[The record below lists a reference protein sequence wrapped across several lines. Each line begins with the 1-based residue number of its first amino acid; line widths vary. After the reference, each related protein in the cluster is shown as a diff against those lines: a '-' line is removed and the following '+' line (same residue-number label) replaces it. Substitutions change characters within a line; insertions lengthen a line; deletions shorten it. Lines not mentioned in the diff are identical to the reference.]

1 MVYFR
6 HLDHVSGV
14 IGKRG
19 MNKLRSSNW
28 LFAALVGSVAILL
41 LAGLALL
48 GAYLYF
54 SRQAAAPTAW
64 VNPISAVDAPA
75 VAPDLAVLTLAGE
88 ADDRVIQAALDA
100 NETETAYATLAYST
114 LLSDSQRSGHWLLL
128 AQYYQSLDAARAG
141 VCLQAALDQSA
152 LAPTLGDFARADISM
167 QVARGYAA
175 LDQAAIARLAL
186 SQAEHIAR
194 YSVTL
199 LPAQRRAIL
208 NRLIEAYQASDD
220 AKTAQT
226 LRSNLDTY
234 SGGPGVSLAAA
245 QQLLPTLR
253 GGVVLPPAVT
263 AALAGRQAAAASL
276 AARWLAA
283 GSGDRQ
289 ALADAL
295 TQALAAEDAARTE
308 FYAGASA
315 LALPER
321 LALLHDQVAWLTIK
335 QRAASGAYGVVL
347 APDWANQTDAISTA
361 LTDAYTELIN
371 GYGQQLDT
379 LDALAALTARVELLR
394 QGVLWARLGI
404 LPEHVETALREQL
417 GEASRQLW
425 TRQGDAGLIITA
437 QDVRSQRFYLLVG
450 SDAAQ
455 K

>member
-1 MVYFR
+1 
-6 HLDHVSGV
+6 
-14 IGKRG
+14 
-19 MNKLRSSNW
+19 MNKLRSSNR
-28 LFAALVGSVAILL
+28 LFAALVGSVALLL

-48 GAYLYF
+48 GVYLYF
-54 SRQAAAPTAW
+54 SRQAAAPSSW
-64 VNPISAVDAPA
+64 VNPISAVAAQA

-88 ADDRVIQAALDA
+88 ADDRVIRAALDA
-100 NETETAYATLAYST
+100 NETETAYATLAYSV

-128 AQYYQSLDAARAG
+128 AQYYQTSDAVRAG

-152 LAPTLGDFARADISM
+152 LAPTLGDVARADISL

-175 LDQAAIARLAL
+175 LDRQAIARLAL

-208 NRLIEAYQASDD
+208 SRLIEAYQASDD

-234 SGGPGVSLAAA
+234 SVGPGVSLAAA

-253 GGVVLPPAVT
+253 GGVVLPSTVT
-263 AALAGRQAAAASL
+263 AALAGRQAAAAGL
-276 AARWLAA
+276 AARWLSA

-289 ALADAL
+289 MLADAL
-295 TQALAAEDAARTE
+295 TQALLAEDAARAE
-308 FYAGASA
+308 FYAGAST

-335 QRAASGAYGVVL
+335 QRAASGAYGVAL
-347 APDWANQTDAISTA
+347 APDWANQADAISTA
-361 LTDAYTELIN
+361 LTDTYTELIN

-379 LDALAALTARVELLR
+379 LDAVEALTARVELLR

-404 LPEHVETALREQL
+404 LPEHVETALSEQL
-417 GEASRQLW
+417 SDASRQLW
-425 TRQGDAGLIITA
+425 TRQGNAGLLITSQA
-437 QDVRSQRFYLLVG
+437 VRSQSLYLLVG

-455 K
+455 Q